1 MGKLQLT
8 AVLTLVTALVVGT
21 LLTACAPR
29 PYGPESSLDL
39 GVPGDVV
46 DAVPDVRFYPACGNE
61 PVTVDGV
68 TWYPFTPANLDE
80 FPEVAALAMTSGGGG
95 MGGGL
100 GGGTMRA
107 APLAA
112 PALPAVAAPGPGD
125 DSGTLTVYEGGL
137 AFWVSNSGSLETWL
151 TTQELEYTWV
161 C

>member
-1 MGKLQLT
+1 MGRLQLT
-8 AVLTLVTALVVGT
+8 AVLTLVTAIVVGT

-46 DAVPDVRFYPACGNE
+46 DTVTDVQFYPACGNE

-68 TWYPFTPANLDE
+68 TWYPFVPANLAE
-80 FPEVAALAMTSGGGG
+80 FPEVAALATPAGEGG
-95 MGGGL
+95 M

-107 APLAA
+107 
-112 PALPAVAAPGPGD
+112 ALPAVAAPGPGD

-137 AFWVSNSGSLETWL
+137 AFWVSDSGALETWL
-151 TTQELEYTWV
+151 TDQELEYSWV